1 MKIAS
6 PGKRLSRMLM
16 DNVSLG
22 VKFSRTLGN
31 YNALLVTAKR
41 KRLRGIMEAGE
52 GKKEVVR
59 GV

>member
-6 PGKRLSRMLM
+6 SGKRLSHMLM

-41 KRLRGIMEAGE
+41 KRLRGIIEAGE
-52 GKKEVVR
+52 GKK
-59 GV
+59 GW